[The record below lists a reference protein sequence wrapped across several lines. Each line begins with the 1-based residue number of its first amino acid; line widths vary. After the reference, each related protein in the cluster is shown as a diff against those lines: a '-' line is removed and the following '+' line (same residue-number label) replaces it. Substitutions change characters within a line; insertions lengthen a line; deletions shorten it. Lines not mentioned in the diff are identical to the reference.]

1 MCDFEILW
9 VTNRALCREDFLA
22 RVEKLAASG
31 AGGMILREKDL
42 PEADYEALAGRV
54 MEICRRQGMPC
65 ALHTYAGAASR
76 LGAGWFHAPLPVLR
90 GLSAQ
95 ERQAYP
101 RLSTSCHSLEDAR
114 EAVSLGCTHLIAGHI
129 FPTACKAGLPGRGLD
144 FLREVCGAVPA
155 PVYAIGGIAP
165 ENIAAVRRA
174 GAAGACIMSSA
185 MTCPS
190 PKDYIRELEE
200 EYHGF
205 Q

>member
-1 MCDFEILW
+1 MCDFQILC
-9 VTNRALCREDFLA
+9 VTDRALCREDFLV
-22 RVEKLAASG
+22 RVEKLAVSG
-31 AGGMILREKDL
+31 AGGVVLREKDL
-42 PEADYEALAGRV
+42 SEADYEALAGQALD
-54 MEICRRQGMPC
+54 ICRRHGMPC
-65 ALHTYAGAASR
+65 AVHTYQGVASR

-90 GLSAQ
+90 GLSPQ
-95 ERQAYP
+95 ERRSYP

-114 EAVSLGCTHLIAGHI
+114 EAVSLGCTHIIAGHI

-144 FLREVCGAVPA
+144 FLRAICRAVPM

-165 ENIAAVRRA
+165 ENIAEVGRA

-190 PKDYIRELEE
+190 PEDYIRELEE